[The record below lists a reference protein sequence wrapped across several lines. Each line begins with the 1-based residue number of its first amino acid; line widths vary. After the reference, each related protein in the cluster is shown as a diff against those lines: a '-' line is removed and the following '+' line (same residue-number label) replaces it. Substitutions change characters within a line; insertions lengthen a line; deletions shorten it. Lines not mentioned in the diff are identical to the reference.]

1 MYSGLVRC
9 YSTTEKKKYNK
20 AVQRDKVK
28 MDKIEID
35 ADKKAEISLGPR
47 QKKKEGGGG
56 EGSRVVGYTFL
67 WLQNT
72 LSFNKGR
79 YILLC
84 VI

>member
-9 YSTTEKKKYNK
+9 YSTTEKIKYNK

-35 ADKKAEISLGPR
+35 AHKKAEISLGPR
-47 QKKKEGGGG
+47 QKRKEGGRG
-56 EGSRVVGYTFL
+56 VVGYTFL

>member
-35 ADKKAEISLGPR
+35 AHKKFHLDQDKRG
-47 QKKKEGGGG
+47 KKG
-56 EGSRVVGYTFL
+56 EEELWVIHFYGSRTHYLLIRADTFF
-67 WLQNT
+67 
-72 LSFNKGR
+72 S
-79 YILLC
+79 
-84 VI
+84 V